1 MQFKKN
7 SSSCTKWENKLKFRT
22 SAFIFLQSSFLFQHG
37 RKSMKTY
44 LILLHIFLSLQKTM
58 IRFSCCHLLL
68 ASTITFMHHSLYLG
82 TIQIWQNVNIEFYY
96 LTSTKSEICHIN
108 ANCSS
113 FQSLNML

>member
-22 SAFIFLQSSFLFQHG
+22 LAFIFLQSSFLFQHG
-37 RKSMKTY
+37 RKAMKTY
-44 LILLHIFLSLQKTM
+44 FILLHIFLSLQETM
-58 IRFSCCHLLL
+58 IRFFRYHLLL
-68 ASTITFMHHSLYLG
+68 ASNITFMHHSLYLG
-82 TIQIWQNVNIEFYY
+82 TIQIWQNLNVQFYY
-96 LTSTKSEICHIN
+96 LTSTKSVICHIN